1 MEVNNYDRDS
11 QQEYIEMG
19 PKMPLDQPDEEYEYM
34 KMLKPAENQGN
45 GKLDI
50 EWLHHRTSGF
60 PFRNRFHS
68 TVFC

>member
-50 EWLHHRTSGF
+50 E
-60 PFRNRFHS
+60 
-68 TVFC
+68 